1 MELCRVD
8 PDIEP
13 SVSSLRAYEWM
24 ELFRWRRGLWY
35 RWGKKGKKKGGKD
48 SDEESIY
55 EYVSTSTS
63 VNDPKGLGMLAGVYD
78 VGFPS

>member
-1 MELCRVD
+1 
-8 PDIEP
+8 
-13 SVSSLRAYEWM
+13 VSLTTRSGAA
-24 ELFRWRRGLWY
+24 

-63 VNDPKGLGMLAGVYD
+63 IPSIIPTSSKENNNVLISETIRCLGR
-78 VGFPS
+78 